1 MSGSSQIIPLAGYVE
16 SAGRWWGWTVSRK
29 QSLPC
34 IVRKEGGYMV
44 NRHIHQKTCQTI
56 VSFFLL
62 ISSKYCCRTRPGK
75 VPGLHIFSCS
85 TIQVCDLTALHF
97 VAVFPC
103 SIKRLVKQPNLSGL
117 ALKRQEI
124 GLRQDACS
132 FSSRGH
138 KNPGG
143 SRARAKSLLLFP

>member
-1 MSGSSQIIPLAGYVE
+1 MSGTSQIIHSAGSVD
-16 SAGRWWGWTVSRK
+16 SAGRWRGRTVSGK

-34 IVRKEGGYMV
+34 IVKRRRV
-44 NRHIHQKTCQTI
+44 NRHIHQKDLPNNCLFFI
-56 VSFFLL
+56 NKLRVSLPDKARKKCRVCTLL
-62 ISSKYCCRTRPGK
+62 PA
-75 VPGLHIFSCS
+75 PLHNTGAQFNSP
-85 TIQVCDLTALHF
+85 ALCWD
-97 VAVFPC
+97 VFPC
-103 SIKRLVKQPNLSGL
+103 RIKRLVKHPNLSGL

-143 SRARAKSLLLFP
+143 SRA

>member
-1 MSGSSQIIPLAGYVE
+1 
-16 SAGRWWGWTVSRK
+16 
-29 QSLPC
+29 
-34 IVRKEGGYMV
+34 MV

-56 VSFFLL
+56 VCFFINKLQILL
-62 ISSKYCCRTRPGK
+62 PDKARESARFA
-75 VPGLHIFSCS
+75 IFFCS
-85 TIQVCDLTALHF
+85 TIQVRDLTALHF
-97 VAVFPC
+97 VVMFPH
-103 SIKRLVKQPNLSGL
+103 SIKRLVKHPNLSGL

-138 KNPGG
+138 KIPGG